1 LEKIKGESPYEI
13 TNIAKGKIP
22 SWCYELPKS
31 EDAEYYNKIY
41 LVKFDDLD
49 LIITNDRHSLVDN
62 QTGQR
67 VGEEKCKNQWKLL
80 IGNDEIA
87 ERILAKESIR
97 KKIFELVDSIYKRDK
112 EVKRINKI
120 KREINPEADVL

>member
-1 LEKIKGESPYEI
+1 V
-13 TNIAKGKIP
+13 P

-31 EDAEYYNKIY
+31 EEAEYYNKIY
-41 LVKFDDLD
+41 LIKFDDLD

-62 QTGQR
+62 QTGQI

-87 ERILAKESIR
+87 ERIQAKESIR
-97 KKIFELVDSIYKRDK
+97 RKIFRLVDEIYKRDK
-112 EVKRINKI
+112 EVRRVQKI